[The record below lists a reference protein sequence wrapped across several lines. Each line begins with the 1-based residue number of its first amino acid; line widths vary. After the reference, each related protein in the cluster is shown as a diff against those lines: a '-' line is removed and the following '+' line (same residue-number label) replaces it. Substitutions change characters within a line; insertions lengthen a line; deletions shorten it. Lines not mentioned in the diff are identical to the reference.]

1 MAELGTVDPA
11 AGASVEA
18 VVGAAVDAARLRSDD
33 TEWDRFVA
41 ESSAPSFLQATPW
54 AVVKRPN
61 GWRSARVVVDA
72 PGGPVG
78 AQVLVR
84 HPRPLPKGFGY
95 AARGPI
101 ATAPLDAEALGAFT
115 EAARRAAAGLGIAHL
130 RIDPEVVDPDG
141 TVAATLRELGW
152 RPAPDIQPR
161 STQVVDLTLTEE
173 ELLADLRKKTRQT
186 LRRAEGETVEVISAG
201 PERLPE
207 FHGTLAGTMDR
218 VWLPFRSVGFFRDL
232 WAAYAPAGQAM
243 LLLAQTADGV
253 VVSGT
258 FLVGWG
264 ARIVALYGG
273 TTAEGRKL
281 NSKYLIN
288 WAALKRAKAAGYT
301 AYDLWGLPNEGI
313 TYFKQGWGGRQVD
326 YVGAWDLVVDPIGAR
341 VFETAVQAR
350 TTIGRLRRRLSGGSA
365 GSDVPSEAA

>member
-1 MAELGTVDPA
+1 MSDVATPAPA
-11 AGASVEA
+11 ATSIAAS
-18 VVGAAVDAARLRSDD
+18 VDAAKLRSSDAA
-33 TEWDRFVA
+33 WDRFVA
-41 ESSAPSFLQATPW
+41 DSSAPSFLQAAPW
-54 AVVKRPN
+54 ALVKRPN
-61 GWRSARVVVDA
+61 GWRSARVVVDG
-72 PGGPVG
+72 PVGPVG

-95 AARGPI
+95 AARGPV
-101 ATAPLDAEALGAFT
+101 TAGRLDAAALGAFT
-115 EAARRAAAGLGIAHL
+115 DAARRAAGGLGIAHL
-130 RIDPEVVDPDG
+130 RIDPEVEDPDG
-141 TVAATLRELGW
+141 AVATTLRELGW

-161 STQVVDLTLTEE
+161 STQVIDLARTEE

-186 LRRAEGETVEVISAG
+186 LHRAESETVEVVSVG

-218 VWLPFRSVGFFRDL
+218 VGLPFRSVGFFRDL

-243 LLLAQTADGV
+243 LLLAQTPEGS

-264 ARIVALYGG
+264 PRLVALYGG

-281 NSKYLIN
+281 NSKYRIN
-288 WAALKRAKAAGYT
+288 WEALKRAKAAGYS

-313 TYFKQGWGGRQVD
+313 TYFKQGWGGQQVD
-326 YVGAWDLVVDPIGAR
+326 YVGAWDLVVDPLGAR
-341 VFETAVQAR
+341 VFEAAVQAR
-350 TTIGRLRRRLSGGSA
+350 ATIGRLRRRLSGGGA
-365 GSDVPSEAA
+365 GGDVPSEAA